1 MAHSYTPGLKVLHET
16 RVSKERRLPLKGEV
30 VVESGS
36 AVSPDDV
43 VARTDLP
50 GNVQMVNVANLL
62 NIDPSDV
69 TEVMQIKEGDPV
81 EKGGLIA
88 ETKGLFGLG
97 SRQARIRL
105 TVVLEPEDDGH
116 KSVRDEEIYD
126 ADFETADVPEAEA
139 DETTDP
145 KLVIARE
152 VVSDLL
158 RMMKI
163 KASLNVYYGEPD
175 DEDSRVPLH
184 VDIQGNDLSILIGRK
199 AETLNALQYI
209 TRLIMGKELE
219 RSVPLIIDVEG
230 YRRRREQQVRQL
242 ARRVA
247 EQVRAT
253 GRSQSLEP
261 MVPAERRLVHI
272 ELRNDPDLFTQSTGE
287 GSRRKV
293 VIHAKN

>member
-1 MAHSYTPGLKVLHET
+1 MDIKRTTLEIIAPSIEDAIEEGLEKLG
-16 RVSKERRLPLKGEV
+16 LPE
-30 VVESGS
+30 
-36 AVSPDDV
+36 D
-43 VARTDLP
+43 
-50 GNVQMVNVANLL
+50 
-62 NIDPSDV
+62 
-69 TEVMQIKEGDPV
+69 EVMVEILDEG
-81 EKGGLIA
+81 
-88 ETKGLFGLG
+88 TKGLFGIG

-105 TVVLEPEDDGH
+105 TVVLETPDEASSNSLDDDYIDTDYE
-116 KSVRDEEIYD
+116 KAQISV
-126 ADFETADVPEAEA
+126 VGA
-139 DETTDP
+139 DEATDP
-145 KLVIARE
+145 KLEIARE

-158 RMMKI
+158 RLMKI
-163 KASLNVYYGEPD
+163 NARLNVYYGEPD
-175 DEDSRVPLH
+175 DGDSRVPLH
-184 VDIQGNDLSILIGRK
+184 VDIQGDDLSILIGRK

-219 RSVPLIIDVEG
+219 RSIPLIIDVEG

-261 MVPAERRLVHI
+261 MIPAERRLVHI

-293 VIHAKN
+293 VIHIKN